1 MSGSS
6 VLTLLL
12 YLWIGITVA
21 MVLMWLF
28 RRRSGPPTT
37 LGALPG
43 EETSAGDEDSAE
55 ADTDLRQRTGSDS
68 SPDSIGKVVL
78 GETAQEPPSTEEVGE
93 TGTVAEADSDDGDEH
108 GVGGDHRAPDKDRDD
123 RHLVSTALGVGLTPT
138 REPSSGQSVAEL
150 LADIELPYDLQP
162 MDPTGSGR
170 RAVYLSPHSNPEDV
184 GTEFADQ
191 LVRLGYSIEPRGLD
205 QAVARRGRNVLHM
218 RIVPEAGAVV
228 ADDGETRPFDRASP
242 TDTALELWI
251 GGETDV
257 AIRW

>member
-1 MSGSS
+1 MSGSG

-37 LGALPG
+37 LGALP
-43 EETSAGDEDSAE
+43 EEEASAGDEGSAE
-55 ADTDLRQRTGSDS
+55 AETDIRQRKG
-68 SPDSIGKVVL
+68 PDSGPDSTAKVVL
-78 GETAQEPPSTEEVGE
+78 GETTQEPPSTDGVGE
-93 TGTVAEADSDDGDEH
+93 TGIVAEADGHDDDEDRA
-108 GVGGDHRAPDKDRDD
+108 GEDHRSPGERRDD
-123 RHLVSTALGVGLTPT
+123 RHLISTALGVGLTPT
-138 REPSSGQSVAEL
+138 REPSSGDSVAEL
-150 LADIELPYDLQP
+150 LADVELPYDLQP
-162 MDPTGSGR
+162 MDVTGSGR
-170 RAVYLSPHSNPEDV
+170 RAVYLSPHPNPEDV

-191 LVRLGYSIEPRGLD
+191 LVKIGYSIEPNGLD

-251 GGETDV
+251 SGEADI